1 MYTLDPFLKK
11 PFFKSRMKKILRSAI
26 PACLWN
32 DLCKWT
38 AIPDLSGRK
47 WSRSYPNL
55 HLSRH
60 LYFRIIINELA
71 ICILLIISL
80 IKDKSL
86 SPILRCNYNIP
97 LISTKSI
104 NRILVL
110 ILDRW
115 DQNQNQR
122 LNEVKNLSVARYNT
136 N

>member
-1 MYTLDPFLKK
+1 MKNILTSTVPVIELLLQTFLEGTGTE
-11 PFFKSRMKKILRSAI
+11 AI
-26 PACLWN
+26 Q
-32 DLCKWT
+32 
-38 AIPDLSGRK
+38 IFI
-47 WSRSYPNL
+47 
-55 HLSRH
+55 LSRH
-60 LYFRIIINELA
+60 LYFRIIISELA

-110 ILDRW
+110 ILDSR

-122 LNEVKNLSVARYNT
+122 LNEVKNLSVAHYNT
-136 N
+136 K